1 MFLQMAEGAIGYLS
15 KPETAAKIAAMY
27 KGYLDAL
34 MKEGFSRQ
42 EAMGIMTSRGF
53 PTFSSE

>member
-1 MFLQMAEGAIGYLS
+1 MAEGAIGYLS